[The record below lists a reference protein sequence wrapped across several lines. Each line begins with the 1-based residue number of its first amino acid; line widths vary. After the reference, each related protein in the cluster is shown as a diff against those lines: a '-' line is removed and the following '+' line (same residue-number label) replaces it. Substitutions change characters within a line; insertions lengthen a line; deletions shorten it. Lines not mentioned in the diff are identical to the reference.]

1 MKGAV
6 FPFIIAALCTVAF
19 LVSFLHDRRRLRNGF
34 YLFFALFF
42 IGITLLAL
50 LAAVSPDAAAWLV
63 LAAVVLFVVAV
74 LALAVF
80 LICNGI
86 TMLRREG
93 RRPANVLSLLAGVG
107 IVALIVFNATVS
119 QIGWVPLDALR
130 GSVNGILA
138 YVSFIFVC
146 FLLYSIV
153 YGRIHSE
160 KGVDFVVILG
170 SGLLGGRTVP
180 PLLTSR
186 LNRGLSVLAKEH
198 RRNREPLIV
207 TSGGQGPDEELPEAR
222 AMADYLVTAGLPRER
237 ILLEDRSRTTF
248 ENLTFSAEIMRE
260 HKKDYRCAVVTNNF
274 HVLRAALIARRAKVN
289 GQVIGSPT
297 AWYFWPSA
305 TIREFVAVLV
315 EHKIKNL
322 VICALIVLSQV
333 LRVVT

>member
-1 MKGAV
+1 MEGAV
-6 FPFIIAALCTVAF
+6 FPFVFAALCTVAF
-19 LVSFLHDRRRLRNGF
+19 LVSFIHDRRRLRNGF

-42 IGITLLAL
+42 IAITLLAL

-63 LAAVVLFVVAV
+63 LAAFVLFVVTV

-93 RRPANVLSLLAGVG
+93 RRPANVLSLLAGLG
-107 IVALIVFNATVS
+107 IVGLIVFNALVTR
-119 QIGWVPLDALR
+119 IDWAPLDALR

-146 FLLYSIV
+146 FLLYSVV
-153 YGRIHSE
+153 YGRIRSE
-160 KGVDFVVILG
+160 KGVDFVVVLG
-170 SGLLGGRTVP
+170 SGLLGGKTVP

-198 RRNREPLIV
+198 KRNREPLIV
-207 TSGGQGPDEELPEAR
+207 TSGGQGPDEEVSEAR

-248 ENLTFSAEIMRE
+248 ENLRFSADIMAE
-260 HKKDYRCAVVTNNF
+260 HKPDYRCAVVTNNF

-315 EHKIKNL
+315 DHKIKNL
-322 VICALIVLSQV
+322 VVCVLIVLSQV

>member
-1 MKGAV
+1 MQGAV
-6 FPFIIAALCTVAF
+6 FSFVVAALCSLTF
-19 LVSFLHDRRRLRNGF
+19 LVSFLRDRRRLRNGF
-34 YLFFALFF
+34 YLFFALLF

-50 LAAVSPDAAAWLV
+50 LAAVSPDAAGLLV
-63 LAAVVLFVVAV
+63 ACTLVLFVVAV

-80 LICNGI
+80 LVCNGI

-93 RRPANVLSLLAGVG
+93 RRPANVLSLLAGIG
-107 IVALIVFNATVS
+107 ICAIIGFNATVS
-119 QIGWVPLDALR
+119 QVSWLPLEIVR

-138 YVSFIFVC
+138 YVSFTFVC

-153 YGRIHSE
+153 YGRIRSE
-160 KGVDFVVILG
+160 KGVDFVVVLG
-170 SGLLGGRTVP
+170 SGLLGGKTVP

-186 LNRGLSVLAKEH
+186 LNRALGVLAKEH

-207 TSGGQGPDEELPEAR
+207 TSGGQGPDEEVPEAR
-222 AMADYLVTAGLPRER
+222 AMADYLVTAGLPGER

-248 ENLTFSAEIMRE
+248 ENLTFSADIMRE
-260 HKKDYRCAVVTNNF
+260 RKRDYRCAVVTNNF

-289 GQVIGSPT
+289 GQVIGAPT

-315 EHKIKNL
+315 DHKIKNL
-322 VICALIVLSQV
+322 VICGLIILSQL
-333 LRVVT
+333 LRTL